1 MDRAHRRTAL
11 WLALAVFA
19 ALAPSAFFGVP
30 GKSVAGAWR
39 VLDADDLAQ
48 LWRTPRP

>member
-1 MDRAHRRTAL
+1 VTLRRL
-11 WLALAVFA
+11 SIGGLALDD
-19 ALAPSAFFGVP
+19 LAS
-30 GKSVAGAWR
+30 GAWR